1 MKCYVCGHEK
11 FIVYSKVVAEMT
23 VLESGEPNLVAP
35 LVINSKIETILCAQ
49 CGVLIY
55 CGERSDDPW
64 FTGQIKMLEYDPVLK
79 KLVDKKRHPDREL
92 ESLIK
97 SAPPE
102 ALLKALELLSK
113 EQEVKP

>member
-1 MKCYVCGHEK
+1 MKCYVCEQKK
-11 FIVYSKVVAEMT
+11 FIVYSKAET
-23 VLESGEPNLVAP
+23 DITLLPSGAPVAP
-35 LVINSKIETILCAQ
+35 SLINSKIETILCAQ

-113 EQEVKP
+113 EQEEKK